1 MNVEITKKATM
12 WIRIQCLPI
21 EFYNNIFL
29 DMIGI
34 SLGKFLKV
42 DKLTSIQ
49 SKGKFVRI
57 CVKLDLE
64 KPLETHIY
72 LHGFM
77 LNLEYEGFYSICFR
91 CGRVGHK
98 REQCVELI
106 NSSTMEEESDSTGR
120 MNLEKDTNIS
130 GEDATSVVADAKV
143 HEEPRAGVN
152 MSSKPL
158 IIME

>member
-1 MNVEITKKATM
+1 MNVEITKKATR

-29 DMIGI
+29 SRIGM
-34 SLGKFLKV
+34 SLEKFLKV
-42 DKLTSIQ
+42 DRLTSIHFR
-49 SKGKFVRI
+49 GKFARI
-57 CVKLDLE
+57 GVVLDLE
-64 KPLETHIY
+64 KPLETNMY
-72 LHGFM
+72 VHGFT
-77 LNLEYEGFYSICFR
+77 LNLEHEGFYSICFR

-143 HEEPRAGVN
+143 HEEPRAGIN